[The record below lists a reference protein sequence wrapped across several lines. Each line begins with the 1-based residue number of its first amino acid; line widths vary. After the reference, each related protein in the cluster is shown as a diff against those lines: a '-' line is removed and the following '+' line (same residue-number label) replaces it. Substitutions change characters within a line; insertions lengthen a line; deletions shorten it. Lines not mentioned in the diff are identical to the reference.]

1 MFVLV
6 MVIVSLHTF
15 WYLSMRVQK
24 QDGGRRGKDG
34 KSDVPCCRTPVPMV
48 HSLLGV
54 SVSSMDWFAIGVQ
67 AAWVRLLRC
76 SSPLCRSWCS
86 LEQGSAFQL
95 GIPNTLHR
103 AQDPG
108 MLALFY
114 LWWELRISRLSSLPS
129 SHCDAKYGTKS
140 SLVSGLQS

>member
-1 MFVLV
+1 MQGTEEWHSVPSECSWISQGCVWEIDATTTCCFSIFVLV

-34 KSDVPCCRTPVPMV
+34 KSDVPCCRTPVPMF

-86 LEQGSAFQL
+86 LEQWSAFQL

-108 MLALFY
+108 MLALF
-114 LWWELRISRLSSLPS
+114 
-129 SHCDAKYGTKS
+129 
-140 SLVSGLQS
+140 